1 MKEFQIQWHQ
11 SASQLPVLFHAN
23 LAASSLA
30 TQVVNVTKLPGSTL
44 QLLNRIHAE
53 HYSLSLTELRKE
65 VAKPGFMPSD
75 AHLFAMIR
83 LGCNESFSAVCE
95 EHYPLSP
102 MGNLQ
107 MIFQQSKCDVTMPHI
122 TALYRLVEMRGG
134 ISEIRLHA
142 MPDILEM
149 FVSVKWS
156 MVTRQLTNNQ
166 PRSHGIDEERGDT
179 AVSIIPKRRP
189 RPDSLPRY
197 NEQLS
202 R

>member
-1 MKEFQIQWHQ
+1 MKEIQIQWHQ
-11 SASQLPVLFHAN
+11 SASQVPVLFHAN

-65 VAKPGFMPSD
+65 VAKPDFMPSD

-83 LGCNESFSAVCE
+83 LGCNESFSAICE
-95 EHYPLSP
+95 EHYPISP
-102 MGNLQ
+102 LGSLQ
-107 MIFQQSKCDVTMPHI
+107 MIFQQSKCDITMPHI

-134 ISEIRLHA
+134 ISEIKLHA

-149 FVSVKWS
+149 FVPRFGSRQ
-156 MVTRQLTNNQ
+156 MVN
-166 PRSHGIDEERGDT
+166 GDT
-179 AVSIIPKRRP
+179 TANQQSALTSRYRRGKG
-189 RPDSLPRY
+189 RY
-197 NEQLS
+197 RAFLHSEKAAPS
-202 R
+202 RLASTLQ